1 MLEGSVRR
9 GAGKVRI
16 NAQLIDATSG
26 GHLWAERYDRD
37 LEDLL
42 AVQDEVTRTIVSA
55 LRVKLT
61 PDEAARR
68 ETHRKIDPEAYD
80 LFVRASQNLLQF
92 RPEALL
98 EARAMLERAIELD
111 PGMAVAYARLSI
123 VHTVEYAN
131 QWNAPGPDHVSK
143 AVELAR
149 KAVQLDENE
158 PRSYEALAIALFQSR
173 KPDEAERAAER
184 VVELDPNYA
193 SGYVELGNA
202 RHFKGEHDK
211 AVEFYRQA
219 HKLDPQFDLALQ
231 FLGRALLALGRFDE
245 AEAAFKRRL
254 ALAPRSDMTRFY
266 LASLYGRTG
275 RHEEARKFWREL
287 LEVKPDFS
295 VGHFKQVL
303 PYPDPAAFD
312 WFLDGI
318 RQAGIV
324 IEN

>member
-1 MLEGSVRR
+1 VG
-9 GAGKVRI
+9 
-16 NAQLIDATSG
+16 
-26 GHLWAERYDRD
+26 
-37 LEDLL
+37 
-42 AVQDEVTRTIVSA
+42 A

-68 ETHRKIDPEAYD
+68 KTHRKIDPEAYD

-92 RPEALL
+92 RPDALL
-98 EARAMLERAIELD
+98 EARAMLERAIEID
-111 PGMAVAYARLSI
+111 PDMAVAYARLSI

-131 QWNAPGPDHVSK
+131 QWNAPRSDHVFR

-149 KAVQLDENE
+149 KAVRLDENE
-158 PRSYEALAIALFQSR
+158 PRSYEALSIALFQAR
-173 KPDEAERAAER
+173 KPQEAEHAAGR
-184 VVELDPNYA
+184 VVELDPNYP

-202 RHFKGEHDK
+202 RHFKGEHNK
-211 AVEFYRQA
+211 AVAFYQQA
-219 HKLDPQFDLALQ
+219 LKLDPQFDLALQ

-266 LASLYGRTG
+266 LVSLYGRTG
-275 RHEEARKFWREL
+275 RIEEARKLWREL

-295 VGHFKQVL
+295 VRHFKQVL
-303 PYPDPAAFD
+303 PYTDPAAFD
-312 WFLDGI
+312 WFLEGI
-318 RQAGIV
+318 RKAGVV